1 VIAFLEIGAFP
12 VLESAT
18 HQKKCEL
25 FWQFG
30 PGKLRIPGRLVAPQN
45 IKQPAPT
52 WADKLA

>member
-1 VIAFLEIGAFP
+1 MTAFLEIGAFP
-12 VLESAT
+12 VLEGAP